1 MEQSQTIEQ
10 IKHVLAE
17 VCEVDQSS
25 IQPGGKLLGYGVD
38 SVGMVDLIL
47 SLEAVFDIAI
57 DEADPTLASV
67 ETVRDLADY
76 VTSRQ

>member
-38 SVGMVDLIL
+38 SLRMVDLIL
-47 SLEAVFDIAI
+47 SLRRC
-57 DEADPTLASV
+57 S
-67 ETVRDLADY
+67 
-76 VTSRQ
+76 TSRSTKPIRGTSPTT

>member
-1 MEQSQTIEQ
+1 
-10 IKHVLAE
+10 
-17 VCEVDQSS
+17 
-25 IQPGGKLLGYGVD
+25 
-38 SVGMVDLIL
+38 MVDLIL

>member
-38 SVGMVDLIL
+38 LLRMVDLIL